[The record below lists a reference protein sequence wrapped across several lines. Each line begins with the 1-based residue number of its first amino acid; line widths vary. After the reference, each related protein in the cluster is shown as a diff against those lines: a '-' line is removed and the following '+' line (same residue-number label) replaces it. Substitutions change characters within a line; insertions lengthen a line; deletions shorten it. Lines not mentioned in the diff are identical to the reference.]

1 YKSGED
7 MFQALRKV
15 SQKNHI
21 SFHGQ
26 YTMPTDP
33 LLSDRE
39 RVKMTANEQMYGF
52 CKEYDL
58 HELWAYL
65 WENWYRPL
73 RWRLWARSTVAEI
86 TILKTTMICESHWR
100 RIKHDFLHHFH
111 KPRLDLLV
119 WILVTKLAPTYY
131 RKLDI
136 MKKDT
141 GRYRELPSWRKAFKK
156 EWKRCAKTSITLPL
170 NLKYRPDVHRWVCTC
185 PYLAK
190 SRFLLCK
197 HLVQGV
203 EPVPPIFFLQVKRSR
218 IAPVW
223 SHPLLKLL
231 HSQNT
236 DELERLNEEPVV
248 DRIDNIEKSEG
259 EESDDEEEENDD
271 VALNIGSTFKEQME
285 DLTRDLHSFAD
296 GLAYQIQ
303 FRDNRMLSAVLR
315 HGGSFL
321 RMMEACLEK
330 EKRHNMNRGAPLATW
345 DSGSASAMYY
355 RTRPR
360 RGEEGT

>member
-1 YKSGED
+1 
-7 MFQALRKV
+7 
-15 SQKNHI
+15 
-21 SFHGQ
+21 
-26 YTMPTDP
+26 
-33 LLSDRE
+33 
-39 RVKMTANEQMYGF
+39 
-52 CKEYDL
+52 
-58 HELWAYL
+58 
-65 WENWYRPL
+65 
-73 RWRLWARSTVAEI
+73 
-86 TILKTTMICESHWR
+86 
-100 RIKHDFLHHFH
+100 
-111 KPRLDLLV
+111 
-119 WILVTKLAPTYY
+119 
-131 RKLDI
+131 
-136 MKKDT
+136 
-141 GRYRELPSWRKAFKK
+141 ELPSWRKAFKK

-170 NLKYRPDVHRWVCTC
+170 NLKYRPDVHQWVCTC

-203 EPVPPIFFLQVKRSR
+203 EPVPPIFFLQVKWSR

-223 SHPLLKLL
+223 SHPLLKPL

-303 FRDNRMLSAVLR
+303 FCDNRMLSAVLR

-321 RMMEACLEK
+321 RMMEACLEN
-330 EKRHNMNRGAPLATW
+330 EKRHNMNRGVPLATW
-345 DSGSASAMYY
+345 DSGSASARYY
-355 RTRPR
+355 HTRPR